1 MTTIR
6 SNSHFAQVATENAEA
21 FIEAN
26 ATLSVIYVRLA
37 DAKPVTT
44 TCDEAYA
51 LLPKSMQKN
60 VTAKSF
66 GAQVSLASRVL
77 RELAIAHKDG
87 RMTSHKDVYSV
98 LVKHPSLPSALC
110 AISPEAKKKADE
122 AKAKKAQ
129 AKKSAPKTVTVS
141 SDGEKDVTVNSTVDK
156 FAHTCESVAKWSL
169 EEKKALALWLEAEI
183 SKSTTKALVKA

>member
-6 SNSHFAQVATENAEA
+6 SNSLFAQVATENAER
-21 FIEAN
+21 FTEAER
-26 ATLSVIYVRLA
+26 TRSEVYVLLA
-37 DAKPVTT
+37 DAKPADT
-44 TCDEAYA
+44 TCDEAFK
-51 LLPKSMQKN
+51 LLPAIMKKTVSP
-60 VTAKSF
+60 KSF
-66 GAQVSLASRVL
+66 GAQMSLASRVL
-77 RELAIAHKDG
+77 RELAKAHKED
-87 RMTSHKDVYSV
+87 RMKSYKDVAAV
-98 LVKHPSLPSALC
+98 LVKYPSLPSALC

-122 AKAKKAQ
+122 AKAQAQ